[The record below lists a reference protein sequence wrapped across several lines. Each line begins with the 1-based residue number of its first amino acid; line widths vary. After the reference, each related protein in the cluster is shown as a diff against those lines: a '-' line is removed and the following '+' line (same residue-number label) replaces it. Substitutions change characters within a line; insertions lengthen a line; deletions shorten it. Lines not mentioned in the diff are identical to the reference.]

1 MKKIN
6 LDKIINFLIGLAI
19 IFLIYYIAVFVL
31 KVLKINFPPVILGLI
46 FFTLVLNFGIIKE
59 KYIESTVNF
68 LLKNMAIL
76 FVPFVVGI
84 IKYKQLLLENWL
96 MILLVVFLTTFLIIV
111 SLGLFVEY
119 GLKFLRLHKIN
130 KYKGV
135 KND

>member
-6 LDKIINFLIGLAI
+6 LNKIINFLIGLAI

-31 KVLKINFPPVILGLI
+31 KILKINFPPVILGLI
-46 FFTLVLNFGIIKE
+46 FFTLALNFGIIKE
-59 KYIESTVNF
+59 KYIETTVNF

-84 IKYKQLLLENWL
+84 IKYKELLLENWL

>member
-1 MKKIN
+1 M
-6 LDKIINFLIGLAI
+6 
-19 IFLIYYIAVFVL
+19 
-31 KVLKINFPPVILGLI
+31 GLI
-46 FFTLVLNFGIIKE
+46 FFTLALNFGIIKE